1 MFNGSLSNES
11 TYITAEFEAA
21 HWPTRFILGDG
32 NQYGRFLNRKL
43 IRSWNYRAYIIAFTD
58 EAAAQNQH
66 NKKQSQL
73 NMVGLSDILN
83 TKNKAS
89 NFLESDLFTASSY
102 SDIFNTNTADA
113 NQNAIMNTMGIS
125 VNDFHNILWVAGAI
139 ACFIFLIVIIIVLS
153 LRVMQKKNKLGSNRQ
168 ISLTNNNNMTTTLT
182 RGGNVGGGGSTAS
195 TTTTATTRAM
205 DTAVT
210 FEKMGTIRTN
220 TLKSNN
226 TNSNTVK
233 SNGNIIY
240 PNKIPGNSSSSH
252 QLRASSS
259 SSSSTTVSPTTAL
272 LSCSVNNNSNHNF
285 GAASSQSSNSNSN
298 NTNNTNVILTNG
310 LLTTASPLKLN
321 NMMTMMSDN
330 GGGLVNPSESLY
342 TSIEVRITFERNNK
356 IKIIIT
362 QRFRV
367 IYRPITYHY

>member
-21 HWPTRFILGDG
+21 YWPTRFILGDG

-58 EAAAQNQH
+58 EFATQNLQ
-66 NKKQSQL
+66 NKKPSQL

-83 TKNKAS
+83 TKTKS
-89 NFLESDLFTASSY
+89 SSFLESDLFTASSY

-168 ISLTNNNNMTTTLT
+168 ISLTNNNMTTTLT
-182 RGGNVGGGGSTAS
+182 RGGNVGGGSTAS

-220 TLKSNN
+220 TLKSNANN

-240 PNKIPGNSSSSH
+240 PNKIPGNSSSNH
-252 QLRASSS
+252 QLRGSSS

-342 TSIEVRITFERNNK
+342 TSIEVRNL
-356 IKIIIT
+356 
-362 QRFRV
+362 
-367 IYRPITYHY
+367 

>member
-1 MFNGSLSNES
+1 M
-11 TYITAEFEAA
+11 
-21 HWPTRFILGDG
+21 
-32 NQYGRFLNRKL
+32 
-43 IRSWNYRAYIIAFTD
+43 AFTD
-58 EAAAQNQH
+58 ELATTQNQQH
-66 NKKQSQL
+66 KKASQL

-83 TKNKAS
+83 TKSKAS
-89 NFLESDLFTASSY
+89 NFLESDLFTSSSY
-102 SDIFNTNTADA
+102 SDIFNTNSVDT

-168 ISLTNNNNMTTTLT
+168 LALNNNNNMTTTLN
-182 RGGNVGGGGSTAS
+182 RGNVGGSTAS
-195 TTTTATTRAM
+195 TTTTTTTAHRLGGAI

-220 TLKSNN
+220 TLKSNGN
-226 TNSNTVK
+226 NLNSNTVK

-240 PNKIPGNSSSSH
+240 PNKIPGNSSSNH
-252 QLRASSS
+252 QLRTSSS

-272 LSCSVNNNSNHNF
+272 LSCSVNNNSNQNF

-298 NTNNTNVILTNG
+298 NTNNTNVMLTNG

-321 NMMTMMSDN
+321 NMMNMMSDN
-330 GGGLVNPSESLY
+330 GGMGLANPSESLY
-342 TSIEVRITFERNNK
+342 TSIEVGLMGCGRKRVGFIK
-356 IKIIIT
+356 IKSKFFSKFSSRQLVDFLKYQMI
-362 QRFRV
+362 FG
-367 IYRPITYHY
+367 